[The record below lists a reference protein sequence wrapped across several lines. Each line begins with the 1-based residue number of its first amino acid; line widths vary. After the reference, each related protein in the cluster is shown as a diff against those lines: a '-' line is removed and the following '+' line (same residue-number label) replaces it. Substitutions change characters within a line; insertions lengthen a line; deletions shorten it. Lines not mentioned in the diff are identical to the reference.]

1 VDINTN
7 RVDNS
12 DGPEVWYTDPYG
24 KHGRTESFPGSI
36 RQQIS
41 RTNNSAVPFH
51 GPRIGESRNY
61 GASSVHA
68 PN

>member
-1 VDINTN
+1 MDINTN

-41 RTNNSAVPFH
+41 RTNNSAVP
-51 GPRIGESRNY
+51 P
-61 GASSVHA
+61 
-68 PN
+68 